1 MRYLL
6 SIKDK
11 EVVSKF
17 SKFTVNKNI
26 SKNRIY
32 IYIYIYIHTYM
43 YIYIQAHFR
52 LGITRNQG
60 LRLFLTN
67 SNKIDN

>member
-17 SKFTVNKNI
+17 SKFTVNKNL
-26 SKNRIY
+26 SKNRVATYQERSY
-32 IYIYIYIHTYM
+32 IYICIH
-43 YIYIQAHFR
+43 FGE
-52 LGITRNQG
+52 GITRNQG

>member
-1 MRYLL
+1 M
-6 SIKDK
+6 
-11 EVVSKF
+11 
-17 SKFTVNKNI
+17 
-26 SKNRIY
+26 Y
-32 IYIYIYIHTYM
+32 IYM
-43 YIYIQAHFR
+43 YIYIQAHFG